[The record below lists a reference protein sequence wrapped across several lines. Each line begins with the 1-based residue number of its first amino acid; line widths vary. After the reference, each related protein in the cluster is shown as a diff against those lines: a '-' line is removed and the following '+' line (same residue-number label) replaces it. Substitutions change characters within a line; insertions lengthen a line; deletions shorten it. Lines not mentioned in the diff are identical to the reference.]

1 MKANVDAVFLGN
13 EKNKSIPQILSIPEN
28 KLTEKD
34 CRTFQRYIQSVL
46 IYRTGQ
52 RPEWLVNLTIDDWN
66 ERIRLNG
73 NTVVIN
79 LDKHKTKK
87 HIGVAH
93 SEIDQ
98 HYVQYFMQFFNVVR
112 PRFVF
117 LLSKLN
123 AHKDVNGRVLGCVR
137 CRDVKK
143 KIVMIGASSSRQLFT
158 TYRAF
163 VTKSCGPFTKNQLQ
177 QDLIKHYDRPNI
189 TATQARQGIETTARE
204 YCWGLSPEKLE
215 AVAKSLIH
223 SKPIAES
230 HYVSA
235 SLAMQRRTEVV
246 VWLRENLDAR
256 VDDKKNQMT
265 PKKAGTSGEE
275 I

>member
-1 MKANVDAVFLGN
+1 MDKSQRELEEVRSPTTGSWEDLKANVDAVFLGN
-13 EKNKSIPQILSIPEN
+13 EKNKCIPQILSIPEN

-46 IYRTGQ
+46 IYRTDQ
-52 RPEWLVNLTIDDWN
+52 RPEWFVNLTINDCN
-66 ERIRLNG
+66 ECIRLKG
-73 NTVVIN
+73 NTVVMN

-98 HYVQYFMQFFNVVR
+98 QYVQYFTHFYNVVR

-137 CRDVKK
+137 CRVLKK
-143 KIVMIGASSSRQLFT
+143 KIVEFGASSSRQLFT

-163 VTKSCGPFTKNQLQ
+163 VTKSCGPFSKIQLQ
-177 QDLIKHYDRPNI
+177 QDLETHYDRPNI
-189 TATQARQGIETTARE
+189 TATQARQIRQIRSILC
-204 YCWGLSPEKLE
+204 YW
-215 AVAKSLIH
+215 
-223 SKPIAES
+223 
-230 HYVSA
+230 
-235 SLAMQRRTEVV
+235 
-246 VWLRENLDAR
+246 
-256 VDDKKNQMT
+256 
-265 PKKAGTSGEE
+265 
-275 I
+275 